1 MFQNTYIIS
10 VIGVNRML
18 KKTVLAFIS
27 LIGLSLIPFS
37 QSDAKSLTHPVQAG
51 ESLYSLSERYGVSK
65 TSIQRI
71 NELDTKM
78 IEAGDT
84 LTIPASISAE
94 ERELL
99 ASLVYAEAKG
109 EPYAGK
115 VAVAKVVLNRVDH
128 PDYPNSVH
136 DVITQ
141 VTETGHYAFSPV
153 LDGAIHNEPDYESR
167 KAVNEAITL
176 RGQGQQSL
184 YFYNP
189 ATATSNWVS
198 TREQTIVI
206 GNHIFAR

>member
-1 MFQNTYIIS
+1 MI
-10 VIGVNRML
+10 
-18 KKTVLAFIS
+18 KKTILAFIS
-27 LIGLSLIPFS
+27 LFGLSVIPFS
-37 QSDAKSLTHPVQAG
+37 ESNAKSLTHNVQTG
-51 ESLYSLSERYGVSK
+51 ESLYSLSERYGVTK

-71 NELDTKM
+71 NKLDSKM

-84 LTIPASISAE
+84 LTIPATISAE
-94 ERELL
+94 ERELF
-99 ASLVYAEAKG
+99 AQLVYAEAKG

-115 VAVAKVVLNRVDH
+115 VAVATVVLNRVDH

-153 LDGAIHNEPDYESR
+153 LDGAINNEPDYESR